1 MFKNIVK
8 KMEHNIGSIKMLNN
22 SAILYGLLMIALV
35 NMYSYVMTN
44 RQLYVVFML
53 IIGFLT
59 SFFSKNMIVI
69 LFVAIVIPNIIRFS
83 SEYQFREGFEGEEG
97 DKKSDLTKPSFTQ
110 KDLTDLVD
118 IHNLDDTD
126 KPAAAKDK
134 MDKVSQNMG
143 SMQEKIQ
150 SALKTADT
158 IKDDDKKKKV
168 KDVLNKQLAMITTL
182 SGMGDKF
189 HEIMND
195 METNVPQ
202 LTKDDFDTSAKSE

>member
-97 DKKSDLTKPSFTQ
+97 DQKSDLTKPSFTK

>member
-22 SAILYGLLMIALV
+22 SAILYGLLMIAMV

-83 SEYQFREGFEGEEG
+83 SEYQFREGFEGEEE
-97 DKKSDLTKPSFTQ
+97 DNKSDLTKPSFTK

-189 HEIMND
+189 REIMND

>member
-22 SAILYGLLMIALV
+22 SAILYGLLMIAMV

-189 HEIMND
+189 REIMND

>member
-22 SAILYGLLMIALV
+22 SAILYGLLMIAMV

-97 DKKSDLTKPSFTQ
+97 DKKSDLTKPSFTK